1 MFSCYKA
8 TAPGEKK
15 VQSPLQNGECCKK
28 KKKKRILLS
37 GAEHFLK

>member
-28 KKKKRILLS
+28 KKKKKDFVEWGGALS
-37 GAEHFLK
+37 